1 MCGIFGYIG
10 SRTSAPDIVL
20 EGLKVLEY
28 RGYDSWGIAVQD
40 MSSDK
45 SSKSLVIEKHTGK
58 IGSSVVK
65 LPQSSIGIGHTRWAT
80 HGGVTVSNAHPH
92 VDCDRTIAVVHN
104 GIVENYKTLKE
115 ELLARGH
122 TFLSDTDTEVI
133 PHLIEDYRK
142 KYTFSE
148 AVRRAFGQCHGL
160 SAIVAL
166 DISENVIVA
175 AKTGSPLVVG
185 KNKSEVFI
193 ASDASALVDAHSAL
207 YLKDSEMVVLTE
219 NNIVLYSLTTN
230 KPIKPIWEEI
240 KISKQKDDLGSF
252 SHFMMKEIFEQPE
265 VLIRSLEDKQEIA
278 KLAELL
284 KAHKKTYFIA
294 AGTAYHA
301 ALAGVYMFAT
311 VGISVRLIVAS
322 EFEYIEPD
330 IDSDSLV
337 VAFSQSGETI
347 DVIEPL
353 GVAKARGA
361 TIASV
366 VNVKNST
373 VQRMSDVSVLLHAG
387 IEKAVASTKA
397 YTAKL
402 GVILS
407 LVYILQKKKTI
418 NSFVNKIAQEERRL
432 LKKES
437 ALNIQKLAS
446 KLKNE
451 PYMFAIGRGLSYQ
464 SALEAALKIKE
475 VSYAHI
481 EGLPGGELKHG
492 TIALI
497 QKGMPCIVFAP
508 ADNTYDSIM
517 SNAMEIKSRG
527 GYIIGISPINSDT
540 FDYWIEVKDLGI
552 GSILA
557 QIIPVQL
564 LAYYLALEKGI
575 TDPDKPRNLAKSV
588 TVK

>member
-10 SRTSAPDIVL
+10 SRNIAPDIIL
-20 EGLKVLEY
+20 DGLKVLEY

-40 MSSDK
+40 T
-45 SSKSLVIEKHTGK
+45 SSKKLATEKHTGK
-58 IGSSVVK
+58 IGSSSAN
-65 LPQSSIGIGHTRWAT
+65 LPKSSIGIGHTRWAT

-92 VDCDRTIAVVHN
+92 MDCNHKIAVVHN

-142 KYTFSE
+142 KYPFAE
-148 AVRRAFGQCHGL
+148 AVKRAFGKCHGL
-160 SAIVAL
+160 SAIVAM
-166 DISENVIVA
+166 DVSEDVIVA
-175 AKTGSPLVVG
+175 AKTGSPLIVG
-185 KNKSEVFI
+185 KNKTEVFI
-193 ASDASALVDAHSAL
+193 ASDASALVDAEFAL
-207 YLKDSEMVVLTE
+207 YLRDLEMVVLSDDT
-219 NNIVLYSLTTN
+219 ITLYSLKTN
-230 KPIKPIWEEI
+230 KPVKPVWEEI
-240 KISKQKDDLGSF
+240 KISKQQDDLGNF
-252 SHFMMKEIFEQPE
+252 SHFMLKEIFEQPE
-265 VLIRSLEDKQEIA
+265 VLMRSVEDKDEIA
-278 KLAELL
+278 KLADLL
-284 KAHKKTYFIA
+284 RKHKKIYFIA

-301 ALAGVYMFAT
+301 ALAGVYALAS
-311 VGISVRLIVAS
+311 VGISVRLVVAS
-322 EFEYIEPD
+322 EFGHIMSE
-330 IDSDSLV
+330 IDDKSLV

-353 GVAKARGA
+353 SAAQKQGA

-373 VQRMSDVSVLLHAG
+373 IQRMSDVSVLLYAG
-387 IEKAVASTKA
+387 AEKAVASTKA
-397 YTAKL
+397 YTSKL
-402 GVILS
+402 GVIFS
-407 LVYILQKKKTI
+407 LAYELQQKKTI
-418 NSFVNKIAQEERRL
+418 TSFVKTISQEEHRL
-432 LKKES
+432 LDKKS
-437 ALNIQKLAS
+437 LSRIQKLART
-446 KLKNE
+446 LKSE
-451 PYMFAIGRGLSYQ
+451 PYMFAIGRGMSYS

-497 QKGMPCIVFAP
+497 QKGTPCIVFAP
-508 ADNTYDSIM
+508 RDNTYDSIM

-527 GYIIGISPINSDT
+527 GCIIGISPVNSDI